1 MSDKNKKP
9 ENGSPKKS
17 RREIFLVRLNVA
29 VLLGIM
35 VTATLFMTFGERPNV
50 SLEENR
56 DLAKCPEFS
65 VESYFSGEFT
75 KNFAAFYNDTVP
87 MRSDFKLFIS
97 NFRAHLGIKYDGG
110 VHLEGGLPNIES
122 RPPDT
127 SRPTSSKKPPVLVIP
142 QVSGSSN
149 NSSGTSPEP
158 SESITENSS
167 SGISDTSEPADGS
180 AETSE

>member
-9 ENGSPKKS
+9 ENGSQKK
-17 RREIFLVRLNVA
+17 RETFLTRLNVA

-35 VTATLFMTFGERPNV
+35 VIATLFMTFGKRPNV

-65 VESYFSGEFT
+65 MESYLSGEFT
-75 KNFAAFYNDTVP
+75 KNFASFYNDTVP
-87 MRSDFKLFIS
+87 MRSSFKLFIS

-110 VHLEGGLPNIES
+110 VHLEGTLPNIES

-127 SRPTSSKKPPVLVIP
+127 SRPSSSKKPPALFIP
-142 QVSGSSN
+142 QVPDSSGSSSDT
-149 NSSGTSPEP
+149 SSEP
-158 SESITENSS
+158 SESVTDNSS
-167 SGISDTSEPADGS
+167 GSDPDTSEPTDS
-180 AETSE
+180 SSEVSE

>member
-17 RREIFLVRLNVA
+17 RRETFLVRLNVA
-29 VLLGIM
+29 VLLGVM
-35 VTATLFMTFGERPNV
+35 VIATLFMTFGKRPNV

-65 VESYFSGEFT
+65 IESYLSGEFT

-87 MRSDFKLFIS
+87 MRSDFKSFIS

-110 VHLEGGLPNIES
+110 VHLEGGPPIIES

-127 SRPTSSKKPPVLVIP
+127 SRPSSSKKPPVVVIP
-142 QVSGSSN
+142 QVPGSS
-149 NSSGTSPEP
+149 SSDTSSEP
-158 SESITENSS
+158 SESVTENSS
-167 SGISDTSEPADGS
+167 SSISDTSEPTDGS